1 MYKILILD
9 YFLFMSETET
19 ERETLDIYLV
29 VERLSLILFL
39 SLGFSLVRMSAL
51 HELCV
56 SYTQD
61 IATIISSLIW

>member
-1 MYKILILD
+1 MYKILILNS
-9 YFLFMSETET
+9 FLFMSETET

-29 VERLSLILFL
+29 VERLLLLFL